1 VSVVRPTDGGRS
13 RTQNARSLAAERIG
27 AAVGV
32 RCWSCD
38 GRAMARGCPET
49 EAVGRP
55 LVPRSADMARTCRGT
70 VRHCG
75 QVVTSSVRAW
85 PRRDAANTRMSPMA
99 DYEMPIP
106 SGLEASDQLSLSI
119 GRVCRED
126 VSLEQSCRQVFL
138 ALVGAGLGLYLRPAS
153 IEQLIDG
160 CRLMLSNSG
169 VSDRWQTA
177 GDDALIAAKAAHKE
191 RNRVVHD
198 MLLPAGQGDD
208 DLSSWNVH
216 QAQKKTLSFKA
227 TPKALTDVARTL
239 NRLSRANQRVSN
251 LGFGMV
257 SLVLPPG
264 GGPELADDVTLSIV
278 EDNFDLIANGGARPH
293 GSTE

>member
-1 VSVVRPTDGGRS
+1 
-13 RTQNARSLAAERIG
+13 
-27 AAVGV
+27 
-32 RCWSCD
+32 
-38 GRAMARGCPET
+38 
-49 EAVGRP
+49 
-55 LVPRSADMARTCRGT
+55 
-70 VRHCG
+70 
-75 QVVTSSVRAW
+75 
-85 PRRDAANTRMSPMA
+85 MA

-169 VSDRWQTA
+169 VSDRWKTA

-208 DLSSWNVH
+208 DLSSWNVY
-216 QAQKKTLSFKA
+216 QAQKKTLSFKV
-227 TPKALTDVARTL
+227 TPKSLTDAARTL

-257 SLVLPPG
+257 SLVLLPD
-264 GGPELADDVTLSIV
+264 GGPELADDAILSIV
-278 EDNFDLIANGGARPH
+278 EDKFDLTANGGARPH

>member
-1 VSVVRPTDGGRS
+1 
-13 RTQNARSLAAERIG
+13 
-27 AAVGV
+27 
-32 RCWSCD
+32 
-38 GRAMARGCPET
+38 
-49 EAVGRP
+49 
-55 LVPRSADMARTCRGT
+55 
-70 VRHCG
+70 
-75 QVVTSSVRAW
+75 
-85 PRRDAANTRMSPMA
+85 MA

-126 VSLEQSCRQVFL
+126 VFLEQSCRQLFL

-198 MLLPAGQGDD
+198 MWLPAEQGDD
-208 DLSSWNVH
+208 DLVELERIPGAENDAELQSHTEVTHRCRKDSEQAESSE
-216 QAQKKTLSFKA
+216 S
-227 TPKALTDVARTL
+227 ARVQS
-239 NRLSRANQRVSN
+239 RIRDGVPCSVPWWRSRAS
-251 LGFGMV
+251 G
-257 SLVLPPG
+257 
-264 GGPELADDVTLSIV
+264 
-278 EDNFDLIANGGARPH
+278 
-293 GSTE
+293 

>member
-1 VSVVRPTDGGRS
+1 
-13 RTQNARSLAAERIG
+13 
-27 AAVGV
+27 
-32 RCWSCD
+32 
-38 GRAMARGCPET
+38 
-49 EAVGRP
+49 
-55 LVPRSADMARTCRGT
+55 
-70 VRHCG
+70 
-75 QVVTSSVRAW
+75 
-85 PRRDAANTRMSPMA
+85 MA

-126 VSLEQSCRQVFL
+126 VSLEQSCKRVFL

-177 GDDALIAAKAAHKE
+177 GDDALVAAKAAHKE

-198 MLLPAGQGDD
+198 MWFPAEPGDD
-208 DLSSWNVH
+208 DLASWDEH
-216 QAQKKTLSFKA
+216 QAQKKTLSFRA
-227 TPKALTDVARTL
+227 TPKSLTDVARTL

-257 SLVLPPG
+257 SLVLLPG
-264 GGPELADDVTLSIV
+264 GGRELADDATLSIV
-278 EDNFDLIANGGARPH
+278 EDKFDLIENGGARPY

>member
-1 VSVVRPTDGGRS
+1 
-13 RTQNARSLAAERIG
+13 
-27 AAVGV
+27 
-32 RCWSCD
+32 
-38 GRAMARGCPET
+38 
-49 EAVGRP
+49 
-55 LVPRSADMARTCRGT
+55 
-70 VRHCG
+70 
-75 QVVTSSVRAW
+75 
-85 PRRDAANTRMSPMA
+85 MA
-99 DYEMPIP
+99 DYAMPIP

-126 VSLEQSCRQVFL
+126 VFLEQWCRQLFL

-257 SLVLPPG
+257 SLVLLPG
-264 GGPELADDVTLSIV
+264 GGPELADDATLSIV
-278 EDNFDLIANGGARPH
+278 EDKFDLTANGGARPH